1 MSEPKT
7 EQYELENG
15 KCVVPAS
22 LEEKLKRSPFIANA
36 MVFGDNKPYN
46 VALIVPDA
54 DAVHLWASRRGCEL
68 LGDWDIVPDVIRL
81 IEHEVTRCS
90 ADFTEDER
98 IRKHVLTLEDFTQ
111 ENGLLTPTLELKRRE
126 ALSRHKESI
135 EALYRYS

>member
-1 MSEPKT
+1 MSATT
-7 EQYELENG
+7 EQYKLENG
-15 KCVVPAS
+15 TYVDPTR
-22 LEEKLKRSPFIANA
+22 LEEQLKRSPFIANA
-36 MVFGDNKPYN
+36 MVFGDNKPYS

-54 DAVHLWASRRGCEL
+54 DAVHLWASSRGYEF
-68 LGDWDIVPDVIRL
+68 LGDWDIVPEVILL
-81 IEHEVTRCS
+81 IEREVIRCS